1 MKNLLVLLLAAMMFA
16 GCVTRVFFDSSE
28 EGAEVYLDGEKL
40 GETPFAAEI
49 SAYAWYDPFV
59 VIKKEGYKDLKTE
72 LKKAPRA
79 GNIAAGVIFIGAL
92 PISMPCLFTCYGPD
106 KRQYFELEKE

>member
-1 MKNLLVLLLAAMMFA
+1 MILAAMVFS

-59 VIKKEGYKDLKTE
+59 IIKKEGYKDLKTE
-72 LKKAPRA
+72 LKKTPRA
-79 GNIAAGVIFIGAL
+79 GNIAAGVIFLCAL
-92 PISMPCLFTCYGPD
+92 PISMPCLFTCFVPV
-106 KRQYFELEKE
+106 KRNYSVFEYA